1 MLLSYFL
8 SSVYN
13 FLLVLFEEI
22 AYPIC
27 KCCRFSNWSGKGVK
41 WRTFQSDIILPMY
54 FVVKCKLVCQDI
66 LSWFRCSITTSHLS
80 LQVGATATLR
90 SNVCALSELYDSYV
104 LVSTSR
110 WGAARTNLLGMKK
123 KKTKKKKHTS
133 QSKRELWVRKVLSCL
148 FPSYV
153 SFSKNL
159 YILYAWSSFDLKA
172 QQVCFLIEMYSRN
185 WNSASRESNLSL
197 VSVKTWLL
205 RAGTQ
210 YFMLA
215 SLDSIPWHN

>member
-54 FVVKCKLVCQDI
+54 FVVKCKLVCQYI
-66 LSWFRCSITTSHLS
+66 LSWFRRSITTSHLS

-90 SNVCALSELYDSYV
+90 SNVCTWVNFMTATCWSLHRVEGLLELIC
-104 LVSTSR
+104 
-110 WGAARTNLLGMKK
+110 WEWKK
-123 KKTKKKKHTS
+123 KKTKKKNHTS